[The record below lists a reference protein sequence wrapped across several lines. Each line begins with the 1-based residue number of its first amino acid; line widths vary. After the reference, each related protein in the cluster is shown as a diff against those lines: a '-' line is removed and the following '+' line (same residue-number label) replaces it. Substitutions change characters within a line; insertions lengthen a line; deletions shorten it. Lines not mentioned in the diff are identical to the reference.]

1 MDSKTSVRRQKHF
14 RRPLRAMTTH
24 SRLTASLGLTACVV
38 LLAACG
44 RSAAEGEKEAVA
56 PVQVASA
63 ARASIQNIVTADA
76 VLYPLNQSTITA
88 KISAP
93 VKRFFVHR
101 GDRVREGELLATLEN
116 RDLAA
121 AALESKGMYDQ
132 AQANYQATTQASLPE
147 ELTKSKQDVQA
158 SKQAVEAAERQLE
171 SRQALFKQGALA
183 RKMVEDAQVTAAQ
196 ARSQYETALEHLN
209 ALQNVGR
216 QQQIKAAQAQV
227 ESAHARY
234 QGAEAQLSYTDIRSP
249 ISGVIADRP
258 LYAGEMAS
266 AGSPLLTV
274 MDISK
279 VVARANVPQNQA
291 SNLRAGDAATVS
303 LPDGIDSEGKVVIVS
318 PAADPNSTT
327 VQVWVEIPNPD
338 GKLKPGASVRTS
350 IVAGTLNDALVIPKS
365 ALLSSDEGGESVFI
379 VSPDSVAHE
388 HKVEVGIRQ
397 GDKVQILTGVSAGDQ
412 VVTAGGLG
420 LEDGAKVEIQKAGAV
435 GKEGAAER

>member
-1 MDSKTSVRRQKHF
+1 MDSKTSHRQEQFRPPIEAAATRLRRVASV
-14 RRPLRAMTTH
+14 PLV
-24 SRLTASLGLTACVV
+24 ACFV

-44 RSAAEGEKEAVA
+44 TSADRGEKQAVA

-63 ARASIQNIVTADA
+63 TRASIQNVITVDG
-76 VLYPLNQSTITA
+76 VLYPLNQSTITP
-88 KISAP
+88 KVSAP
-93 VKRFFVHR
+93 VKQFFVHR
-101 GDRVREGELLATLEN
+101 GDHVHEGQLLATLEN

-132 AQANYQATTQASLPE
+132 ARANYQATTEASLPE

-158 SKQAVEAAERQLE
+158 TKQAVDAAERQLE

-216 QQQIKAAQAQV
+216 QQQVKAAQAQV
-227 ESAHARY
+227 ESARAHY
-234 QGAEAQLSYTDIRSP
+234 QGAEAQLSYTEIRSP

-291 SNLRAGDAATVS
+291 SNLTAGDAATIT
-303 LPDGIDSEGKVVIVS
+303 LPNGTGDSVGKVIVVS

-327 VQVWVEIPNPD
+327 VQVWVEIPNPS
-338 GKLKPGASVRTS
+338 GKLKPGTSVRAS
-350 IVAGTLNDALVIPKS
+350 IVAGTLKDALLIPTS
-365 ALLSSDEGGESVFI
+365 ALLSSDEGGESVF
-379 VSPDSVAHE
+379 VVGADSLAHE
-388 HKVEVGIRQ
+388 RKIETGIRQ
-397 GDKVQILTGVSAGDQ
+397 GDQVQILKGLSSGDR
-412 VVTAGGLG
+412 VVTTGGLG
-420 LEDGAKVEIQKAGAV
+420 LEDGAKVQVQQAEATSG
-435 GKEGAAER
+435 ESAAEK

>member
-1 MDSKTSVRRQKHF
+1 MDKISGQ
-14 RRPLRAMTTH
+14 RALATH
-24 SRLTASLGLTACVV
+24 SRWAAPLSLAACFV

-44 RSAAEGEKEAVA
+44 KSADQGEKKAVA

-63 ARASIQNIVTADA
+63 TRASIQNIVTADA
-76 VLYPLNQSTITA
+76 VLYPLNQSTITP
-88 KISAP
+88 KVSAP
-93 VKRFFVHR
+93 VKKFFVHR
-101 GDRVREGELLATLEN
+101 GDHVREGQLLATLEN

-121 AALESKGMYDQ
+121 AALESKGLYDQ
-132 AQANYQATTQASLPE
+132 AKANYQATTEASLPE

-158 SKQAVEAAERQLE
+158 SKQAVDAAERQLE

-216 QQQIKAAQAQV
+216 QQQVKAAQAQV
-227 ESAHARY
+227 ESARAHY
-234 QGAEAQLSYTDIRSP
+234 QGAEAQLSYTEIRSP

-291 SNLRAGDAATVS
+291 SNLTAGDAATIT
-303 LPDGIDSEGKVVIVS
+303 LPNGTGDSVGKVIVVS

-327 VQVWVEIPNPD
+327 VQVWVEIPNPG
-338 GKLKPGASVRTS
+338 GKLKPGTSVRAS
-350 IVAGTLNDALVIPKS
+350 IVAGTLKDALLIPTS
-365 ALLSSDEGGESVFI
+365 ALLSSDEGGESVF
-379 VSPDSVAHE
+379 VVGADSVAHE
-388 HKVEVGIRQ
+388 RKIETGIRQ
-397 GDKVQILTGVSAGDQ
+397 GDQVQILKGLSSGDR
-412 VVTAGGLG
+412 VVTTGGLG
-420 LEDGAKVEIQKAGAV
+420 LEDGAKVQVQQAEATSG
-435 GKEGAAER
+435 ESAAEK

>member
-1 MDSKTSVRRQKHF
+1 MDKISGQ
-14 RRPLRAMTTH
+14 RALATH

-209 ALQNVGR
+209 ALQKVGR

-291 SNLRAGDAATVS
+291 SNLNAGDAATIS
-303 LPDGIDSEGKVVIVS
+303 LPNGTGDSAGKVIVVS

-327 VQVWVEIPNPD
+327 VQVWVEIPNSGD
-338 GKLKPGASVRTS
+338 KLKPGTSVRAS
-350 IVAGTLNDALVIPKS
+350 IVAGTLKDALLIPTS
-365 ALLSSDEGGESVFI
+365 ALLSSDEGGESVF
-379 VSPDSVAHE
+379 VVGADSVAHE
-388 HKVEVGIRQ
+388 RKVETGIRQ
-397 GDKVQILTGVSAGDQ
+397 GDQVQILKGLSAGDR
-412 VVTAGGLG
+412 VVTTGGLG
-420 LEDGAKVEIQKAGAV
+420 LEDGAKVQVQQAEAASG
-435 GKEGAAER
+435 ESAAEK

>member
-1 MDSKTSVRRQKHF
+1 MDKISGQ
-14 RRPLRAMTTH
+14 RALATH
-24 SRLTASLGLTACVV
+24 SRWAARLSLAACFV

-44 RSAAEGEKEAVA
+44 KSADQGEKKAVA

-63 ARASIQNIVTADA
+63 TRASIQNIVTADA
-76 VLYPLNQSTITA
+76 VLYPLNQSTITP
-88 KISAP
+88 KVSAP
-93 VKRFFVHR
+93 VKKFFVHR
-101 GDRVREGELLATLEN
+101 GDHVREGQLLATLEN

-121 AALESKGMYDQ
+121 AALESKGLYDQ
-132 AQANYQATTQASLPE
+132 AKANYQATTEASLPE

-158 SKQAVEAAERQLE
+158 SKQAVNAAERQLE

-216 QQQIKAAQAQV
+216 QQQVKAAQAQV
-227 ESAHARY
+227 ESARAHY
-234 QGAEAQLSYTDIRSP
+234 QGAEAQLSYTEIRSP

-279 VVARANVPQNQA
+279 VVARANVPQGQA
-291 SNLRAGDAATVS
+291 SNLKNGDAATIS
-303 LPDGIDSEGKVVIVS
+303 SRNGTGDGTGKVIVVS

-327 VQVWVEIPNPD
+327 VQVWVEVPNPD
-338 GKLKPGASVRTS
+338 GKLKPGTSVRTS
-350 IVAGTLNDALVIPKS
+350 IVAGTLNDALVIPTS
-365 ALLSSDEGGESVFI
+365 ALLSSDEGGESVF
-379 VSPDSVAHE
+379 VVGPDSVAHE
-388 HKVEVGIRQ
+388 RKVETGIRQ
-397 GDKVQILTGVSAGDQ
+397 GDQVQILKGLSAGDR
-412 VVTAGGLG
+412 VVTTGGLG
-420 LEDGAKVEIQKAGAV
+420 LEDGAKVQVQQAEAASG
-435 GKEGAAER
+435 ESAAEK